1 MANVETIPCP
11 YCQSLIFSHWATEI
25 GFDAVRCADCRLI
38 YVNPRP
44 SLALISEA
52 VQTGAHGEEAGG
64 LVVVS
69 RRQNAKVIRYQKIFS
84 EIFKDVWEVGKPI
97 SWLDIGAGYGEIVEA
112 VSALAPPGSR
122 IEGFEPMKPKVEQ
135 ARARGLSVIEGYLD
149 SAHPKVQIA
158 SIIDVYSHIPNFD
171 SFLAQIR
178 AVLVPDGQI
187 FIETGNLAD
196 LNDRGEFPNELG
208 LPDHLVFAGEEH
220 IRGHLDRAGFDVVQ
234 IKRQRTDGIVN
245 LAKNAVKIAIG
256 RTGHIGIPYTSN
268 YRQLLVRAQLR
279 PDTAISIPV

>member
-1 MANVETIPCP
+1 MANTETIPCP
-11 YCQSLIFSHWATEI
+11 YCQSPKFSHWATEI
-25 GFDAVRCADCRLI
+25 GFNAVRCADCRLI

-44 SLALISEA
+44 SLSLISQA

-69 RRQNAKVIRYQKIFS
+69 RRQDAKIARYKKVFS
-84 EIFKDVWEVGKPI
+84 GLFDDVWKAGKPI

-112 VSALAPPGSR
+112 VSALAPQGSR
-122 IEGFEPMKPKVEQ
+122 VEGFEPMKPKVDQ
-135 ARARGLSVIEGYLD
+135 ARARGLSVIEGYLN

-158 SIIDVYSHIPNFD
+158 SIVDVYSHIPNFD
-171 SFLAQIR
+171 TFLSQIR
-178 AVLVPDGQI
+178 DVLVPDGQL

-196 LNDRGEFPNELG
+196 LENRREFPGELG
-208 LPDHLVFAGEEH
+208 LPDHLAFASEAH
-220 IRGHLDRAGFDVVQ
+220 IRGHLDRAGFD
-234 IKRQRTDGIVN
+234 IIRIERQRTDGMVN

-279 PDTAISIPV
+279 PTS